1 MDGDMNKD
9 SGDMFVSLYLQFLAD
24 DDDERFSVVPQ
35 LSHLL
40 FFQMEINITISNRT
54 SVILNAGMY
63 KVEDN

>member
-40 FFQMEINITISNRT
+40 FCQMEFNITMSNRS